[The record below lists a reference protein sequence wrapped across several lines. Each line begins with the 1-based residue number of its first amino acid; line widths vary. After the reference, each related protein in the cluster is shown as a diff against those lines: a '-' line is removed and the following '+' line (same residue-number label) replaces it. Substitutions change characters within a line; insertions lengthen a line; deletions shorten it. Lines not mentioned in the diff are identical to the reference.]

1 MFTEL
6 GIVDGFVLFLFPAA
20 MAFVAASDLFTM
32 RISNLVSVILI
43 AAFAILAPFVGFDL
57 SLAGHHLAAGATVLA
72 IGFACFSFGWVGGGD
87 AKIAAATALWFGW
100 LHTLEYLLIAALLG
114 GVLTLALVVFRNIPL
129 PASVSGVDWVQRL
142 YKASNGVPYGIALA
156 ASALIVYPA
165 TVWMT
170 AIAH

>member
-100 LHTLEYLLIAALLG
+100 LHTLDGRE
-114 GVLTLALVVFRNIPL
+114 TLNRFYHAIITVRHRGIL
-129 PASVSGVDWVQRL
+129 PKVRKDSPMHWH
-142 YKASNGVPYGIALA
+142 
-156 ASALIVYPA
+156 A
-165 TVWMT
+165 TD
-170 AIAH
+170 